1 MSTSPAAPYCPVHYL
16 MQCLKRVLPGMLC
29 VLTAVTN
36 PALAQENAFLTRE
49 TVREYIRKVSLEH
62 QLDENKLINLFAVAQ
77 PQQSVIDAVSTP
89 AETVLTWKQYRPIF
103 IKDKR
108 VSDGRAFMR
117 DYASVLA
124 KAEDEFGVPAN
135 IIASIIG
142 VETFYGKIMGKH
154 GVLES
159 VATLAFDYPPR
170 ATFFKSELTEFL
182 ILSSEENWDALSIK
196 GSYAGAVG
204 WPQFIS
210 SSYRHYAIDFDG
222 DGQRDLFNSV
232 PDVIGSVANYL
243 AKHGWK
249 KGQLIAQS
257 LKVKQEDQAAMDALE
272 RKSLKPAI
280 APKTLTSL
288 GYPVDGDKLVRVMK
302 LEGSSGAETWVGYPN
317 FYVITRYN
325 HSAMYALA
333 VYQLSE
339 MLTAKP

>member
-1 MSTSPAAPYCPVHYL
+1 MSTFFALQQYVKKSLPLLLAATIAAILVAINPVY
-16 MQCLKRVLPGMLC
+16 
-29 VLTAVTN
+29 
-36 PALAQENAFLTRE
+36 AQDNVFLTRE
-49 TVREYIRKVSLEH
+49 TVREYIREISREH
-62 QLDENKLINLFAVAQ
+62 RLDENKLINLFAIAE
-77 PQQSVIDAVSTP
+77 PQQSVLDAISKP
-89 AETVLTWKQYRPIF
+89 AEKVLTWKQYRPIF

-108 VSDGRAFMR
+108 ISDGRRFML

-124 KAEDEFGVPAN
+124 EAEQKFGVPAN

-142 VETFYGKIMGKH
+142 VETFYGKITGKH

-170 ATFFKSELTEFL
+170 AKFFKSELTEFL
-182 ILSSEENWDALSIK
+182 ILSNEENWDAMSVK

-222 DGQRDLFNSV
+222 DGKRDLFNSV

-243 AKHGWK
+243 AEHGWK
-249 KGQLIAQS
+249 NGQPIAKS
-257 LKVKQEDQAAMDALE
+257 LKVKAADRAAIDALE

-280 APKTLTSL
+280 APKTLANL
-288 GYPVDGDKLVRVMK
+288 GYPVAGSKPVKVMK
-302 LEGSSGAETWVGYPN
+302 LDGASGAEYWAGYTN

-333 VYQLSE
+333 VFQMSE